1 MGAGAGKEVELELEQ
16 LEEVDGISAALLNT
30 LPELVPPSAPKDGAL
45 SSFRSSGLAGSG
57 DSSFTTTV
65 FSWIICS
72 IIDCANACRV
82 LASASVCNS
91 ASTCSMYHMITA
103 CSVTQLPAAISSS
116 INPTICSTMRRR
128 RSVCDDGSE
137 KEIKDDDM
145 TCLAENC
152 EGVRR
157 SPPKDVVLGK
167 QASR

>member
-45 SSFRSSGLAGSG
+45 SSFRSSGTAGSG
-57 DSSFTTTV
+57 DSSVTTTF
-65 FSWIICS
+65 FSWIIFVNTS
-72 IIDCANACRV
+72 TANECLLR
-82 LASASVCNS
+82 SSSSVCNS
-91 ASTCSMYHMITA
+91 ACTCSMYHMITA

-152 EGVRR
+152 EGV
-157 SPPKDVVLGK
+157 
-167 QASR
+167 